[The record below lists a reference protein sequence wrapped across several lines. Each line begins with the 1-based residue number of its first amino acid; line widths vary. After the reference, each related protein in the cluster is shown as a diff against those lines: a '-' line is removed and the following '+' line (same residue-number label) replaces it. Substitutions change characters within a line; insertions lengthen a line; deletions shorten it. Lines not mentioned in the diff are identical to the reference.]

1 MQRPKVLIITGYGV
15 NCEAE
20 SAEAWRRAGADPV
33 LVHVNDLLS
42 SPDQIDAV
50 DGLMFIGGFSY
61 GDHMSSGHVFAQRI
75 KHHIQPRL
83 QTFIDAGKVML
94 GICNGF
100 QVMTKMGLLP
110 GLNGDYFIPSVSLI
124 QNDCGH
130 FQNYWVNIR
139 FEDASR
145 CIFTKGLGTLPLP
158 IRHGEGKIFT
168 LDAALLEQL
177 EEAGC
182 VAARYVDAAGNPTDA
197 FPDNPNGS
205 LNAIAGLS
213 DPTGRIFGMMPHPE
227 AYLFPENHPQWDVQK
242 RANSLPEEGL
252 GLMLFRNAVE
262 AMNEVMA

>member
-1 MQRPKVLIITGYGV
+1 MQKPKVLIITGYGV

-20 SAEAWRRAGADPV
+20 SAEAWRRAGANPI
-33 LVHVNDLLS
+33 LVHLNDLLS
-42 SPDQIDAV
+42 SPEQIDNV

-61 GDHMSSGHVFAQRI
+61 GDHMTSGHVFAQRI
-75 KHHIQPRL
+75 KHHLQPRL
-83 QTFIDAGKVML
+83 QTFIDAGKLML

-110 GLNGDYFIPSVSLI
+110 GLNGNYFSPSVSLI
-124 QNDCGH
+124 QNDCGY

-139 FEDASR
+139 FEDTSP
-145 CIFTKGLGTLPLP
+145 CVFTKGLGTLPLP

-168 LDAALLEQL
+168 LDATVLEEM

-182 VAARYVDAAGNPTDA
+182 VAARYVDAAGNPTDT

-205 LNAIAGLS
+205 LHAIAGLS

-227 AYLFPENHPQWDVQK
+227 AYLFPENHPQWDMQK
-242 RANSLPEEGL
+242 RNSSLPEEGL
-252 GLMLFRNAVE
+252 GLMLFRQAVT
-262 AMNEVMA
+262 AMNEVVA